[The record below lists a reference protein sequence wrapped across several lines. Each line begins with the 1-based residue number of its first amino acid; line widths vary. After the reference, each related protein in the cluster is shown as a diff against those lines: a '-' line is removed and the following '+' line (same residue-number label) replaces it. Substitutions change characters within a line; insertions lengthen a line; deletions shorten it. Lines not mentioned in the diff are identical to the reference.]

1 MSDDAEAQRRFNAAM
16 GKLAK
21 GLTDEGLLIE
31 AGWIGLRSMA
41 FDRNAPAAALDQH
54 KASFFAGALHLWASI
69 MSPDG
74 IMEPGGE
81 PTDNDERRMRSIEAE
96 LDRFGRDMV
105 TRYRSKMQ

>member
-54 KASFFAGALHLWASI
+54 KASFFAGALRRGTGSA
-69 MSPDG
+69 PDG
-74 IMEPGGE
+74 P
-81 PTDNDERRMRSIEAE
+81 PARHWRSP
-96 LDRFGRDMV
+96 
-105 TRYRSKMQ
+105 